1 MSTVLLEVVTPERV
15 VLSREVDMVSLF
27 SGGGELGILPRHS
40 PLASTVKPGVIRV
53 KLGDGE
59 DYVAVSGGFVE
70 VLPARVTI
78 LADTAE
84 TSETLDVDRAQR
96 AKTRAE
102 SRLNQR
108 SEDID
113 VLRAQA
119 ALERALR
126 RLEVAERSQKS
137 GSMLLQKG

>member
-40 PLASTVKPGVIRV
+40 PLASTVKPGIIRV

-137 GSMLLQKG
+137 GSMLMQKG

>member
-84 TSETLDVDRAQR
+84 TSETLDIDRAQR

-137 GSMLLQKG
+137 GSMLMQKG

>member
-137 GSMLLQKG
+137 GSMLMQKG

>member
-40 PLASTVKPGVIRV
+40 PLASTVKPGIIRV

-126 RLEVAERSQKS
+126 RLDVAERSQKS
-137 GSMLLQKG
+137 GSMLMQKG

>member
-59 DYVAVSGGFVE
+59 DYVVVSGGFVE

-137 GSMLLQKG
+137 GTMLMQKG

>member
-40 PLASTVKPGVIRV
+40 PLASTVKPGIVRV

-137 GSMLLQKG
+137 GSMLMQKG